1 MAKQSVPTKIIADA
15 LTYDDI
21 LLVPA
26 HSAVLPRDVNIQ
38 TRLTTGITMNVP
50 LLSAAM
56 DTVTESNMAI
66 AIAREGGIGIIHKN
80 MPVER
85 QAEEV
90 DKVKRYESGMIVNP
104 YTLNR
109 DSTVADAHAV
119 MSRYHI
125 SGIPITDSQ
134 GKLIGI
140 VTNRDLRFVRQMNEL
155 IRDIMTTENL
165 ITAPVGTT
173 LEQAEQILQKH
184 KIEKLPVVDT
194 NGLLKGL
201 ITFKDIQKKKIFPNA
216 CKDSRGRL
224 RAGAAV
230 GIGKD
235 TEKRVSA
242 LVDSGVDVVIVD
254 TAHGHSEGVL
264 TTVRKIRKKYP
275 DLQLIGGNIATGEA
289 AEALIKAGVNGLKVG
304 VGPGSICTT
313 RVVTGVGVPQVT
325 AIMWAAET
333 AQKYQVPVIA
343 DGGIKYTGDISKAIA
358 AGADSVMIGSLFA
371 GMDESPG
378 ETILFEGRKY
388 KTYRGMGSLGA
399 MEKGSKDRYFQ
410 DVEEDI
416 KKLVPEGIEGR
427 VPYKGSVSET
437 VYQMVGGLRAAMGY
451 CGTQSI
457 PEFKEKAR
465 FTRMTNAGLRE
476 SHPHGVYITKESPN
490 YNI

>member
-216 CKDSRGRL
+216 CKDSRQ
-224 RAGAAV
+224 
-230 GIGKD
+230 
-235 TEKRVSA
+235 
-242 LVDSGVDVVIVD
+242 
-254 TAHGHSEGVL
+254 TACRSCSWYWQGY
-264 TTVRKIRKKYP
+264 RK
-275 DLQLIGGNIATGEA
+275 TGFCF
-289 AEALIKAGVNGLKVG
+289 G
-304 VGPGSICTT
+304 
-313 RVVTGVGVPQVT
+313 
-325 AIMWAAET
+325 
-333 AQKYQVPVIA
+333 
-343 DGGIKYTGDISKAIA
+343 
-358 AGADSVMIGSLFA
+358 
-371 GMDESPG
+371 
-378 ETILFEGRKY
+378 
-388 KTYRGMGSLGA
+388 
-399 MEKGSKDRYFQ
+399 
-410 DVEEDI
+410 
-416 KKLVPEGIEGR
+416 
-427 VPYKGSVSET
+427 
-437 VYQMVGGLRAAMGY
+437 
-451 CGTQSI
+451 
-457 PEFKEKAR
+457 
-465 FTRMTNAGLRE
+465 
-476 SHPHGVYITKESPN
+476 
-490 YNI
+490 